1 MQELAMSTQ
10 IEAYVAS
17 RTLPRQTA
25 GHALGRITCGA
36 NNAGFATTT
45 LAMATQ
51 HIYAKQLHPDQ
62 GMYEEYWFSQ
72 QPTRCGHGAQL
83 NYHYSEDVFF
93 GVIEIH
99 EPEHLVDGV
108 HPLNHAACAAYLKL
122 FDTLDTYDFKYLW
135 RAWNYMPSITG
146 TSHGQERYQQF
157 NAGRQRGFALSNRSV
172 TGNVPA
178 ACALGV
184 SGGPLS
190 VAFLAGRSPTLPIE
204 NPRQVSAYH
213 YPARYGS
220 QSPTFSRAS
229 LAQVQ
234 QQELLFLSGTA
245 SIVGHQTVHVGD
257 VKNQTIET
265 LANVQA
271 IIDQANLR
279 KQGPQAFG
287 PQDLQL
293 RVYVRH
299 AQDCDAVR
307 AIVNAHWGCAVQA
320 VYLQADICRSDLDVE
335 IEGIA
340 WHTMSS
346 QPAT

>member
-1 MQELAMSTQ
+1 MQEPAMSTQ
-10 IEAYVAS
+10 IEAHVAS
-17 RTLPRQTA
+17 RALPRQTA
-25 GHALGRITCGA
+25 GHTLGRITCGA
-36 NNAGFATTT
+36 SNAGFAATTT
-45 LAMATQ
+45 AMATQ
-51 HIYAKQLHPDQ
+51 HVYAKQLHPAEA
-62 GMYEEYWFSQ
+62 MYEEYWFSQ

-108 HPLNHAACAAYLKL
+108 HPLNHAAYTAYLKL
-122 FDTLDTYDFKYLW
+122 FDTLDT
-135 RAWNYMPSITG
+135 
-146 TSHGQERYQQF
+146 F
-157 NAGRQRGFALSNRSV
+157 NAGRQRGFALSSRSV

-184 SGGPLS
+184 NGGPLS
-190 VAFLAGRSPTLPIE
+190 VAFLAGRSPTRPIE

-213 YPARYGS
+213 YPAQYGS

-245 SIVGHQTVHVGD
+245 SIVGHQTMHVGD

-265 LANVQA
+265 LANIQA
-271 IIDQANLR
+271 VIDQANLH
-279 KQGPQAFG
+279 KQGHQAFG

-307 AIVNAHWGCAVQA
+307 AIVNTHWGWAVQA
-320 VYLQADICRSDLDVE
+320 VYLQADICRADLDVE

-340 WHTMSS
+340 WHTMPTP
-346 QPAT
+346 PAT